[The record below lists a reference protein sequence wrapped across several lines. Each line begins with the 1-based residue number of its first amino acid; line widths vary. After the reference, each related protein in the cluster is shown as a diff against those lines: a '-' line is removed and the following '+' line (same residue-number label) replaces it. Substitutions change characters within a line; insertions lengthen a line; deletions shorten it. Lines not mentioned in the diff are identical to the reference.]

1 VTSRNT
7 AYLIPVTTEQNTTEI
22 PLNDEVILLT
32 EVDQIATKTFSINF
46 HKRLVR
52 SFKIEGGPNS
62 N

>member
-1 VTSRNT
+1 MTSRNT
-7 AYLIPVTTEQNTTEI
+7 AYLIPVATEENTTEI

-32 EVDQIATKTFSINF
+32 EVDEIVTKTFSINF